1 MKLWDLIN
9 EDELN
14 AQIEAKMVKA
24 TPHPSGKL
32 FIYNYT
38 QMASFTPELWNH
50 VTDKCRGLIVDIES
64 GDIVA
69 RPFEKF
75 WNLGDTRKPWT
86 LMENLPSAPPT
97 LTRKM
102 DGSLGVFHWSDGL
115 PSIATRG
122 SFASEQAIW
131 ATKWIREHA
140 VNNWPDGFTPL
151 FEIVFPENQI
161 VVRYDY
167 SGCVLLAMVDIETGE
182 EMSYGELS
190 FWAEENRV
198 RVVEKFDKPM
208 AVCVE
213 EDIANEEG
221 YVALWERPGTTPL
234 RVKIKYSGYCR
245 LHKLLTQ
252 TNAVTV
258 WEMLRDGLDVTTLTE
273 DVPAEFRAWIDG
285 VEKRLRDE
293 FKAIEDGALAAML
306 AYPGEKNISDK
317 ETKKAFAIYVTSRH
331 PKVAPIMFAMVEG
344 KKYAPIIWKQIRPR
358 GDEKSFVVDMEG

>member
-1 MKLWDLIN
+1 MKLWDFIN

-32 FIYNYT
+32 LIYNYT

-64 GDIVA
+64 GDIVS

-75 WNLGDTRKPWT
+75 WNLNDARHPET

-102 DGSLGVFHWSDGL
+102 DGSLGILYWLDGM
-115 PSIATRG
+115 PAIATRG
-122 SFASEQAIW
+122 SFTSEQAIW

-140 VNNWPDGFTPL
+140 TNNWPDGFTPL

-167 SGCVLLAMVDIETGE
+167 SGLVLLAMVQGETGE
-182 EMSYGELS
+182 EMEYWGLS

-198 RVVEKFDKPM
+198 RVVEKFDKPL
-208 AVCVE
+208 VECVA
-213 EDIANEEG
+213 EDEPNEEG
-221 YVALWERPGTTPL
+221 YVAAWDRLGTTPL
-234 RVKIKYSGYCR
+234 RCKVKYQTYVR
-245 LHKLLTQ
+245 LHRLLTQ

-258 WEMLRDGLDVTTLTE
+258 WEMLRDGLDVETLTE
-273 DVPAEFRAWIDG
+273 DVPNEFRAWIDG

-306 AYPGEKNISDK
+306 AYPGEKNITDK

-358 GDEKSFVVDMEG
+358 GDDRTFRVDVEG